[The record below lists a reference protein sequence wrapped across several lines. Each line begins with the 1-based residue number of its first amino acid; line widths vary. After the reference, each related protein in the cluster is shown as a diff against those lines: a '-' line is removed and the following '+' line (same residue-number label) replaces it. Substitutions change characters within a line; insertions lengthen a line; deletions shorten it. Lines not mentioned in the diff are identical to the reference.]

1 MHISSTH
8 RISRTVYLHPRLI
21 DRRNLVGRLEKR
33 HATNK
38 FASVQDSS
46 GNEYKRAVERVEK
59 RVCFTSKHSFA
70 RIGTLVLPP
79 PPLSPSSPHSFI
91 PLRPSL
97 SFEPGAHV
105 PARPRVLLA
114 TILAYTAKSGQPFIS
129 HPTWKAAANQSDL
142 TPRKNIELRRGGGG
156 GVGEGRVTGGRGLG
170 KKSFK
175 IKTVKQTN
183 NQISAYI
190 INEDTPG
197 NGQKY

>member
-1 MHISSTH
+1 M
-8 RISRTVYLHPRLI
+8 PP
-21 DRRNLVGRLEKR
+21 
-33 HATNK
+33 
-38 FASVQDSS
+38 
-46 GNEYKRAVERVEK
+46 
-59 RVCFTSKHSFA
+59 
-70 RIGTLVLPP
+70 PP
-79 PPLSPSSPHSFI
+79 PPLFPPSHPLVRSSPFDR
-91 PLRPSL
+91 LCPSQ
-97 SFEPGAHV
+97 PGAHV
-105 PARPRVLLA
+105 PARPRVLPA

-129 HPTWKAAANQSDL
+129 HPTRKAAANQSDL

-156 GVGEGRVTGGRGLG
+156 GGVGEGRVTGGRGWLG

>member
-1 MHISSTH
+1 MFYQQTLVRTYRYLGCASSSSST
-8 RISRTVYLHPRLI
+8 
-21 DRRNLVGRLEKR
+21 
-33 HATNK
+33 
-38 FASVQDSS
+38 
-46 GNEYKRAVERVEK
+46 
-59 RVCFTSKHSFA
+59 
-70 RIGTLVLPP
+70 LPS
-79 PPLSPSSPHSFI
+79 LSPPRSFI

-105 PARPRVLLA
+105 PARPRVLPA

-129 HPTWKAAANQSDL
+129 HPTRKAAANQSNL

-156 GVGEGRVTGGRGLG
+156 GGVGEGRVTGGRGWLG